1 MRRDLPSAMAQ
12 LLLNLLFL
20 LVLSATAVAGAAE
33 TRDAASFFSLNTGDL
48 KSELADA
55 RSESKKAL
63 LVMFEQEGCPGCLHM
78 KRNVLNRKDVQ
89 DFYRANFVNLSLDIW
104 GSVPIRDFTRREL
117 SEKAFAQA
125 TNVKGTPTFV
135 FYDLD
140 GNELVRI
147 LGTVE
152 TPDEFLLLGQFVAS
166 GAYKTRSFAQYKREK
181 PQKPNKTSFLTP
193 SPQAAF
199 R

>member
-1 MRRDLPSAMAQ
+1 MRRDFPSAMAQ

-20 LVLSATAVAGAAE
+20 LVSSATAVAGAAE

-55 RSESKKAL
+55 RSEGKKAL

-193 SPQAAF
+193 SPQAAL